1 MINNIFTALA
11 REKTPGAIMEFVL
24 WCAVCFVVLMSLIA
38 LAVGNG
44 HVVWILMILFSAG
57 LAVLMAFR
65 LKAIA
70 MLYSVCVFYAIMFL
84 VHYLCLG
91 LVVGSGESPAVV
103 STILFVLTLMLSLAV
118 VICAFIQFF
127 SRFRLGTVLTVLVLA
142 DSEAILLMQILM
154 YTSEFTDAYM
164 NAEHQIWMNARGYWI
179 GTAGYW
185 GILAVTSVFY
195 ACFFWGPI
203 DSRKE
208 KIIMPGG
215 MGKPYGTGSFLG
227 LQGTYGFCTGR
238 MFYLQGRTLTLGSG
252 QGVDIPISDAYVS
265 KVHCAVRF
273 NTTMGFY
280 EVWDQSANGVFLS
293 NGTRLQKGTYNS
305 VRRGSI
311 LCIGSQAQQ
320 FRLM

>member
-142 DSEAILLMQILM
+142 DSAAILLMQILM

-195 ACFFWGPI
+195 ACFIWGPI